1 MATKDKF
8 SADRIARLKHRYEET
23 DQTVAAI
30 ARDEGLS
37 ERQLH
42 ALKRNEGWR
51 ARSAIRPAGKKASDR
66 KSTAKK
72 SAAKKSTDKKSA
84 AKQPSARQ
92 STAGRPTAEAGR
104 APASP
109 KPRTVSKPPP
119 GVVDT
124 PTLIARIR
132 AQLEGALE
140 TAQERGP
147 EADPDATARLMASL
161 TRTLQSLR
169 ALEKDTTQDGRRQD
183 DRRDDGADA
192 PPLDLAELRRELA
205 RRIDRLREERGDT

>member
-72 SAAKKSTDKKSA
+72 SAAKKSA
-84 AKQPSARQ
+84 AKQPSVRQ
-92 STAGRPTAEAGR
+92 PSAGRSTAEAGR